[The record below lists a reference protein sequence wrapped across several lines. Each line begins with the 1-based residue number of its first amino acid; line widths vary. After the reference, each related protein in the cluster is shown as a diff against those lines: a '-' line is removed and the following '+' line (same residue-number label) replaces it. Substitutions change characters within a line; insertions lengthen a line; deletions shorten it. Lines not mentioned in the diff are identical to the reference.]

1 MIIPGDW
8 WLAMGFTV
16 LVPMQYHCLMS
27 TPLMITVWLAD
38 YQGHDLGRYGA
49 LFQSRVPTPV
59 GFVVTHRAL
68 QEVFFTPTTKM
79 KIESVRD
86 AYVADG
92 TYEIESGRAQI
103 AELIK
108 NIRIP
113 RVFSHSITHKYEQML
128 EKEHLTQG
136 REVSHL
142 DRAKHVLAYVYRPPT
157 VSISTMPVPN
167 ITTIASGS
175 TSILESLKQVVIDHL
190 CLHLHAKNELTLP
203 SILIRRVPQAEFV
216 GTCEQRERDM
226 SPELI
231 ISAFHGAVAL
241 DIAPDVF
248 VVDPSTLELTARHTM
263 TQPYK
268 MVLHGNHYKQAP
280 LPESLGSLPNI
291 SDEIVQRVAKITL
304 DIKRK
309 LYFPHKIY
317 WAIEAGRL
325 IITDIKKS

>member
-1 MIIPGDW
+1 
-8 WLAMGFTV
+8 MGFTV
-16 LVPMQYHCLMS
+16 WVWMKYHSHMP
-27 TPLMITVWLAD
+27 TFPTVAIWLAD
-38 YQGHDLGRYGA
+38 YQGHDLGRYA
-49 LFQSRVPTPV
+49 SLFECRLPSPI
-59 GFVVTHRAL
+59 GFVVTHQAI
-68 QEVFFTPTTKM
+68 QEVFLTPVVKM
-79 KIESVRD
+79 KIEAVRD

-103 AELIK
+103 VELIR

-113 RVFSHSITHKYEQML
+113 RVFSYSITHKYELML

-157 VSISTMPVPN
+157 VSISTLPVPN
-167 ITTIASGS
+167 VTTIASGS

-190 CLHLHAKNELTLP
+190 CLHLHTKNELSLP
-203 SILIRRVPQAEFV
+203 SILIRRIPQAEFI
-216 GTCEQRERDM
+216 GICEQRERDL

-231 ISAFHGAVAL
+231 ISAFHGAVAF

-248 VVDPSTLELTARHTM
+248 VVDPATLELTARHTM

-268 MVLHGNHYKQAP
+268 MVLHGNHYKQVL

-309 LYFPHKIY
+309 LYFPHKVY
-317 WAIEAGRL
+317 WVIEAGRL